1 MIDYIFNMLIYLE
14 IPKNTLQNING
25 NSLMKKYKKLD
36 KSLSQVQKW
45 SEEIISSFEEG
56 RKDNDD
62 LLLYIETGE
71 ESIFALSNLGEIAI
85 FNCANSLIHIKN
97 GDISTSLRMMQK
109 GVKDYVSVF
118 ITRLLTIQ
126 KLSSPLNIDID
137 SINRTVFT
145 ALSVGLPNLAQ
156 KFYRFMINDLETGN
170 TVTNGHTNYMAE
182 SLRYSAMAMT
192 IFNDLW
198 HLPAPDLERFALPQD
213 PVWMNYANH
222 WREEDVEKFSE
233 ILNEVCDLHI
243 ERIGLTQKEFDSG
256 NYEFTSPFEA
266 VYPVEILA
274 VLRLREQLGLQ
285 NPELTHPL
293 LLTPYA
299 QITSKPIDQP
309 VEDPLLDDYLNA
321 LRKYNPELIETWD
334 QFEV

>member
-1 MIDYIFNMLIYLE
+1 MN
-14 IPKNTLQNING
+14 K
-25 NSLMKKYKKLD
+25 
-36 KSLSQVQKW
+36 
-45 SEEIISSFEEG
+45 
-56 RKDNDD
+56 DD

-71 ESIFALSNLGEIAI
+71 KSTLASSTLGEIAI
-85 FNCANSLIHIKN
+85 FNYANSLIHMEK
-97 GDISTSLRMMQK
+97 GDMTASLRMMRK
-109 GVKDYVSVF
+109 GVENYIFRLV
-118 ITRLLTIQ
+118 TRLFTIQ
-126 KLSSPLNIDID
+126 KFSSPAKIDID
-137 SINRTVFT
+137 SINHTVFT

-170 TVTNGHTNYMAE
+170 IVTNGYTNYMTE

-198 HLPAPDLERFALPQD
+198 HLSAPDLERFALLQD
-213 PVWMNYANH
+213 PAWMKYANH

-243 ERIGLTQKEFDSG
+243 ERIGMTQREFDSG

-274 VLRLREQLGLQ
+274 VLRLREQFGLQ

-299 QITSKPIDQP
+299 QITSKRIDQP
-309 VEDPLLDDYLNA
+309 VEDPLLDDYLKA
-321 LRKYNPELIETWD
+321 LRKYNPELIEAWD

>member
-1 MIDYIFNMLIYLE
+1 
-14 IPKNTLQNING
+14 
-25 NSLMKKYKKLD
+25 MKKYKKLD

-45 SEEIISSFEEG
+45 SEDIISSVEED
-56 RKDNDD
+56 RMNKDD

-71 ESIFALSNLGEIAI
+71 KSTLASSTLGEIAI
-85 FNCANSLIHIKN
+85 FNYANSLIHMERN
-97 GDISTSLRMMQK
+97 DMTASLRMMRK
-109 GVKDYVSVF
+109 GIEDYIFRLV
-118 ITRLLTIQ
+118 TRLLTIQ
-126 KLSSPLNIDID
+126 KFSSPAKIDIE

-156 KFYRFMINDLETGN
+156 KFYRFMMNDLKTGN
-170 TVTNGHTNYMAE
+170 TITNGHTNFMAE

-222 WREEDVEKFSE
+222 WREEDVEKFSG

-243 ERIGLTQKEFDSG
+243 ERIGMTQKEFDSG

-299 QITSKPIDQP
+299 QITSKPINQP

-321 LRKYNPELIETWD
+321 LRKYNPELIEAWD